1 MLDID
6 QLDRQ
11 QARPDGNAVATVTTV
26 TAEPANSR
34 RDHRDRVRV
43 HADCRDRG
51 TARSVGSGWRALARS
66 PAALPGVSALSS
78 VVVHYPHGDVQCSQF
93 GGPDCQSGGSFLA
106 SS

>member
-1 MLDID
+1 MLDIG

-11 QARPDGNAVATVTTV
+11 QARPDGNAVATVTAV
-26 TAEPANSR
+26 TAVTANSR

-43 HADCRDRG
+43 HADCRDR
-51 TARSVGSGWRALARS
+51 RDRRVSRVWLAGFG
-66 PAALPGVSALSS
+66 AQPGVSAPSS

>member
-43 HADCRDRG
+43 HADCGDRRDR
-51 TARSVGSGWRALARS
+51 RISG
-66 PAALPGVSALSS
+66 
-78 VVVHYPHGDVQCSQF
+78 
-93 GGPDCQSGGSFLA
+93 
-106 SS
+106 